1 MDDLQR
7 TARRHQR
14 LRRDLAVTH
23 AELVPLIRA
32 ARQSGMTLRAIAEIT
47 GLSWARIYQIEKEAK
62 DYG

>member
-14 LRRDLAVTH
+14 LRRVLAVTH

-32 ARQSGMTLRAIAEIT
+32 ARQSGRTLRAIAEIT